1 MAHTVM
7 VTGAD
12 GFIGSHLTEE
22 LVKRGEKVRAFCL
35 YNSFG
40 SLGWIDTLP
49 PEIRNEI
56 DIFMGDVRDPNGV
69 RTAMRGQER
78 VFHLA
83 ALIAIPF
90 SYHSPDSYVDTNIK
104 GTLNV
109 LNAARELDTQRVLV
123 TSTSEVYGTAQY
135 VPIDEKHPFQG
146 QSPYSATKIG
156 ADRLAE
162 SFYRSFDLPVTIVRP
177 FNTYGPRQSG
187 RAIIP
192 TIITQLLAGQTEI
205 KLGSLTPTRDF
216 NYVKDTAN
224 GFMTIADCD
233 AAIGQE
239 LNIATG
245 VEHSIGDLANELIA
259 QINPNAKI
267 VCEAERLRPE
277 KSEVNRLLG
286 DSTKLRNLTGW
297 APQYTFE
304 QGLAAT
310 IEFLRGNLDQY
321 KVGQYILESM
331 ENSSNKRKFSP
342 TVWHPAARWAFVLG
356 LCAVAGVIV
365 SYYWRVFYGLD
376 ARGVPP
382 LQITGLCVVVA
393 MAAGAAA
400 LLLRHCKDFAKR
412 GACCILLCGALFAFA
427 NPPLQTPDETDHYL
441 RTYAISMGRFDFDAK
456 RSYPEDVNELMD
468 AFPGAWVNAHTS
480 AGLGTDPDTN
490 AEQPYNTAGYA
501 LKQYGKDGRVESIWD
516 SFTQYLN
523 WEKRDS
529 AADSV
534 TEPISFLILPFL
546 PGALGMALAR
556 LFGFGAL
563 GCLYGGRLMNLLV
576 YTLLCYAALRSAK
589 KCRPAFLAVMLLPIS
604 LYMGASLSYDAAL
617 LACYYLMLALLTCP
631 EWDSRTAA
639 VYTAACVFANG
650 TKPYINLLWVV
661 LPLVVVR
668 KNEWKARLNR
678 AWYTV
683 GTLAGALLLTQIV
696 EQYGTLLRHNYGTIA
711 RQGGST
717 VNGGAQL
724 LFVLKNPLRYI
735 AVLLGTLYEND
746 GFLGQLGLFGWKDMP
761 VAFLNLTGPMVLLAA
776 ALLCAP
782 KTNALGRRRNGWLSV
797 FAAVYAVGAMT
808 AMYITYTPVGMVR
821 IVGLQTRYFLP
832 VWLLLA
838 VGVAAL
844 IRRAL
849 KPALTAERGEA
860 LALPLCG
867 WYAFAGAVLLFQHYF
882 IGPVYVIYQ

>member
-1 MAHTVM
+1 
-7 VTGAD
+7 
-12 GFIGSHLTEE
+12 
-22 LVKRGEKVRAFCL
+22 
-35 YNSFG
+35 
-40 SLGWIDTLP
+40 
-49 PEIRNEI
+49 
-56 DIFMGDVRDPNGV
+56 
-69 RTAMRGQER
+69 
-78 VFHLA
+78 
-83 ALIAIPF
+83 
-90 SYHSPDSYVDTNIK
+90 
-104 GTLNV
+104 
-109 LNAARELDTQRVLV
+109 
-123 TSTSEVYGTAQY
+123 
-135 VPIDEKHPFQG
+135 
-146 QSPYSATKIG
+146 
-156 ADRLAE
+156 
-162 SFYRSFDLPVTIVRP
+162 
-177 FNTYGPRQSG
+177 
-187 RAIIP
+187 
-192 TIITQLLAGQTEI
+192 
-205 KLGSLTPTRDF
+205 
-216 NYVKDTAN
+216 
-224 GFMTIADCD
+224 
-233 AAIGQE
+233 
-239 LNIATG
+239 
-245 VEHSIGDLANELIA
+245 
-259 QINPNAKI
+259 
-267 VCEAERLRPE
+267 
-277 KSEVNRLLG
+277 
-286 DSTKLRNLTGW
+286 
-297 APQYTFE
+297 
-304 QGLAAT
+304 
-310 IEFLRGNLDQY
+310 
-321 KVGQYILESM
+321 M

-382 LQITGLCVVVA
+382 LQITGLCVVLA
-393 MAAGAAA
+393 MAAGAVA
-400 LLLRHCKDFAKR
+400 LLLWHCKDFAKR

-516 SFTQYLN
+516 SFTQDLN

-546 PGALGMALAR
+546 PGALGMALTR

-589 KCRPAFLAVMLLPIS
+589 KCRPAFLAVMLLPMS

-631 EWDSRTAA
+631 EWDGRTAA

-668 KNEWKARLNR
+668 RGEWKARLNR

-782 KTNALGRRRNGWLSV
+782 KTNALGRRVRRRLRCGCHDRHVHHLHAGGHGAHRGPADAV
-797 FAAVYAVGAMT
+797 LPARLAAAGCGRGGADPPRVKTGPDHRKGRGPGPAAVRL
-808 AMYITYTPVGMVR
+808 VR
-821 IVGLQTRYFLP
+821 LCG
-832 VWLLLA
+832 
-838 VGVAAL
+838 GGAAL
-844 IRRAL
+844 
-849 KPALTAERGEA
+849 PALLYWTCLRHLSITTGGDLYCADLG
-860 LALPLCG
+860 L
-867 WYAFAGAVLLFQHYF
+867 GAVPAGSAGGCRCGSGRPFGL
-882 IGPVYVIYQ
+882 

>member
-1 MAHTVM
+1 
-7 VTGAD
+7 
-12 GFIGSHLTEE
+12 
-22 LVKRGEKVRAFCL
+22 
-35 YNSFG
+35 
-40 SLGWIDTLP
+40 
-49 PEIRNEI
+49 
-56 DIFMGDVRDPNGV
+56 
-69 RTAMRGQER
+69 
-78 VFHLA
+78 
-83 ALIAIPF
+83 
-90 SYHSPDSYVDTNIK
+90 
-104 GTLNV
+104 
-109 LNAARELDTQRVLV
+109 
-123 TSTSEVYGTAQY
+123 
-135 VPIDEKHPFQG
+135 
-146 QSPYSATKIG
+146 
-156 ADRLAE
+156 
-162 SFYRSFDLPVTIVRP
+162 
-177 FNTYGPRQSG
+177 
-187 RAIIP
+187 
-192 TIITQLLAGQTEI
+192 
-205 KLGSLTPTRDF
+205 
-216 NYVKDTAN
+216 
-224 GFMTIADCD
+224 
-233 AAIGQE
+233 
-239 LNIATG
+239 
-245 VEHSIGDLANELIA
+245 
-259 QINPNAKI
+259 
-267 VCEAERLRPE
+267 
-277 KSEVNRLLG
+277 
-286 DSTKLRNLTGW
+286 
-297 APQYTFE
+297 
-304 QGLAAT
+304 
-310 IEFLRGNLDQY
+310 
-321 KVGQYILESM
+321 M

-382 LQITGLCVVVA
+382 LQITGLCVVLA

-412 GACCILLCGALFAFA
+412 GACCIFLCGALFAFA

-501 LKQYGKDGRVESIWD
+501 LKQYGKDGRVESIWN
-516 SFTQYLN
+516 SFTQYIN

-589 KCRPAFLAVMLLPIS
+589 KCRPAFLAVMLLPMS

-746 GFLGQLGLFGWKDMP
+746 VFLGQLGLFGWKDMP

-776 ALLCAP
+776 ALLCAR
-782 KTNALGRRRNGWLSV
+782 LGPPPQRLAERVRRRLRCGRHDRHVHHLHAGGHGAHRGSANAVLPARLAAAGCGRGGADPPHV
-797 FAAVYAVGAMT
+797 KTGPDRRKGRGPGPAAVRL
-808 AMYITYTPVGMVR
+808 VR
-821 IVGLQTRYFLP
+821 LCG
-832 VWLLLA
+832 
-838 VGVAAL
+838 GGAAL
-844 IRRAL
+844 SAL
-849 KPALTAERGEA
+849 LYWTCLRHLSITTGGDLYCADLG
-860 LALPLCG
+860 L
-867 WYAFAGAVLLFQHYF
+867 GAVPAGSAGGCWCGAGRPFGL
-882 IGPVYVIYQ
+882 